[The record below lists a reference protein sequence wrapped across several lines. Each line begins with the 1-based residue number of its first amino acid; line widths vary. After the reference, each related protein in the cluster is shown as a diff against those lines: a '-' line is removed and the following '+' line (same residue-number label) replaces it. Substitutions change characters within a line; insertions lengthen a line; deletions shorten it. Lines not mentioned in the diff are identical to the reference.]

1 MPTHNYVFYI
11 VYCYGADQRI
21 RTYEGITN
29 NLAQR
34 LRKHRGEIK
43 GGAKFTTRYSNQGC
57 HWELGATAHGF
68 KNHQE
73 VLQFEYAIHNPRRS
87 KHLKIRTL
95 RHGNHYTRNVSNM
108 FFLSSKGHYTGH
120 VWAAVHK
127 APHHCQ
133 LDLLQENITNFLT
146 CSPDLLLN
154 VRHYADFVQKYGP
167 QNGVPVETKVLSASE
182 RYRQQGRELLAIARR
197 RSSHT
202 TEKIS

>member
-68 KNHQE
+68 KDQHE
-73 VLQFEYAIHNPRRS
+73 VLQFEWAIHNPRRS
-87 KHLKIRTL
+87 KHLKIRTI
-95 RHGNHYTRNVSNM
+95 RSANHYTRNVSNM
-108 FFLSSKGHYTGH
+108 FFLSSKGHYVGH
-120 VWAAVHK
+120 VWGAVHSS
-127 APHHCQ
+127 PPQCRI
-133 LDLLQENITNFLT
+133 DLLQENISNFLT
-146 CSPDLLLN
+146 CSSDLLLN
-154 VRHYADFVQKYGP
+154 ARHYADFVQKYGP
-167 QNGVPVETKVLSASE
+167 QHGVSVDAKTLPVSNN
-182 RYRQQGRELLAIARR
+182 YREQSKHFLAIARR
-197 RSSHT
+197 RGGKFV
-202 TEKIS
+202 EKVS